1 MVMTENRNG
10 NGLRTIGTVASE
22 VGVSNTTLRLLE
34 AQSGIAPFRTDTN
47 LRLYDDE
54 MVAALCAFRRAQQE
68 RKTKV
73 GKEMAGAA

>member
-1 MVMTENRNG
+1 MVMTENR

-22 VGVSNTTLRLLE
+22 VGVSLTTLRLLE
-34 AQSGIAPFRTDTN
+34 AQANILPYRTDTN

-54 MVAALCAFRRAQQE
+54 MVVALCAFRQAQQE